1 MIAWVTTSFKRER
14 GDEGTNCEHD
24 VATNGDDEA
33 MNDSL
38 KHDASYDFEVDK
50 DFESWLKFCAQC
62 FSDLDDEDEDFDP

>member
-50 DFESWLKFCAQC
+50 DFESWLKF
-62 FSDLDDEDEDFDP
+62 